1 MNEAERKLWSDY
13 NAAAA
18 ALKRQLKT
26 KQGGKKDEARFAAA
40 YRALVRAGLAMPLKK
55 KYTVDK

>member
-1 MNEAERKLWSDY
+1 MDDQQRKALSEY

-26 KQGGKKDEARFAAA
+26 KQGGKKDEKRFADA
-40 YRALVRAGLAMPLKK
+40 YQTLVSLGLAPQIRK
-55 KYTVDK
+55 KYRG

>member
-1 MNEAERKLWSDY
+1 MDQQRLWSEY

-40 YRALVRAGLAMPLKK
+40 YRALARAGLVMPLKK